1 MSQLPR
7 IQSQFIA
14 ISGGMDLTTP
24 PIAKANS
31 EAIIALNVQPN
42 YGGGFSRIEGYEC
55 IDGEMIPSEMDYA
68 VLVVDEIPQDKSFLN
83 KTFNHQGKRYQI
95 IDVLAQELVVA
106 ALRPLNLANGNVF
119 SVEGTSFTAHYVHSS
134 TEGELEDDLRYR
146 ATAFQ
151 LGVEHVLT
159 VPGEN
164 PIRGVLELNNEVIA
178 FRDNGEK
185 CGGFISS
192 SQGWSAIP
200 NTYLVKLKNVV
211 KPENLLNG
219 AEFISASSRGIIH
232 SVTLAPDNLSG
243 YVVLSQSV
251 IENQPL
257 QIKGETVA
265 TIEDCELVKLSKG
278 LSWHFIYHN
287 FYGGA
292 DTFYAYGCNGEQI
305 IEVRPNGVIVPILVN
320 SNNPQY
326 ICAHRN
332 HLFASSPGG
341 QLGHSLVGRPN
352 QWSVLLGSE
361 QLGLGDEITALSSTV
376 GGVLIIGCRNK
387 IAGLYG
393 SGRDDWVLKE
403 VSSIGIVPETL
414 QTTFVPLAISKNGIT
429 RIDQTEQ
436 FGDFRLS
443 EVDAN
448 RKLGF
453 DKQHYNIAYTSTKPK
468 SNQIR
473 FYSKE
478 GRHICMMLQ
487 ADGSTRSTFFT
498 YPEILRGVWQSPE
511 QIYLAFDDGKVY
523 RQSDKC
529 YSFSGKPIYWI
540 IKIAFNHCG
549 SPTLIKSWHS
559 AELQATTEGKSK
571 LSYRFDL
578 DYNSNYHAST
588 LSKDLQ
594 IAGGGGRWNDSFWND
609 FLWSAEDYSTPTFY
623 LSGYSR
629 NIALS
634 FSGSSIYS
642 PQFEISGLILNY
654 ITRRNY
660 RV

>member
-1 MSQLPR
+1 MAQLPR
-7 IQSQFIA
+7 IQSQFVA

-31 EAIIALNVQPN
+31 EAISALNVQPN

-55 IDGEMIPSEMDYA
+55 IDGKMIPSEMAYA
-68 VLVVDEIPQDKSFLN
+68 VLVVGEVHSKERFHEQ
-83 KTFNHQGKRYQI
+83 TFVHEGKQYQVV
-95 IDVLAQELVVA
+95 DVLDNAFVVA
-106 ALRPLNLANGNVF
+106 FLKPINIVNGMSFAIN
-119 SVEGTSFTAHYVHSS
+119 GMSFTAAYVNSS
-134 TEGELEDDLRYR
+134 FDGELEEDLRYR
-146 ATAFQ
+146 SMAFQ
-151 LGVEHVLT
+151 IGVDSVSI
-159 VPGEN
+159 VPGTEK
-164 PIRGVLELNNEVIA
+164 IRGVVELSGEVIA
-178 FRDNGEK
+178 FRDNSEH
-185 CGGFISS
+185 CGAFISS
-192 SQGWSAIP
+192 NNGWSAVP
-200 NTYLVKLKNVV
+200 ATYLVKLKSLV
-211 KPENLLNG
+211 KPENLLEHVSFTSG
-219 AEFISASSRGIIH
+219 SVKGVIH
-232 SVTLAPDNLSG
+232 SVALAPDSASG

-251 IENQPL
+251 SANQPL
-257 QIKGETVA
+257 QINGVTAATVENCNA
-265 TIEDCELVKLSKG
+265 VTLSKG
-278 LSWHFIYHN
+278 KDWQFIYHN
-287 FYGGA
+287 FYGSSN
-292 DTFYAYGCNGEQI
+292 TFYAYGCNGEQI
-305 IEVRPNGVIVPILVN
+305 IEVRPDGVIVPILVN
-320 SNNPQY
+320 NDSPQY

-332 HLFASSPGG
+332 HLFASFPGG

-352 QWSVLLGSE
+352 KWSVLLGSE
-361 QLGLGDEITALSSTV
+361 QFGLGDEITALSSTT

-387 IAGLYG
+387 TAGLYG
-393 SGRDDWVLKE
+393 SGRDDWAMKDI
-403 VSSIGIVPETL
+403 SSVGIHPGTL
-414 QTTFVPLAISKNGIT
+414 QTSFVPLAISKNGIT

-436 FGDFRLS
+436 FGDFKLS

-453 DKQHYNIAYTSTKPK
+453 DKQHYNIVYSSTKPK

-473 FYSKE
+473 FYSAE
-478 GRHICMMLQ
+478 GRHLCVMLQ
-487 ADGSTRSTFFT
+487 PDGSTRSTFFT
-498 YPEILRGVWQSPE
+498 YPELVKGIWQSPDNV
-511 QIYLAFDDGKVY
+511 YMAFNDGKVY
-523 RQSDKC
+523 RQSDNC
-529 YSFSGKPIYWI
+529 YSFSGKQIDWI
-540 IKIAFNHCG
+540 VKMAFNHCG

-609 FLWSAEDYSTPTFY
+609 FLWSAEDYSTPTFH

-634 FSGSSIYS
+634 FSGTSIYS
-642 PQFEISGLILNY
+642 PQFEISGIILNY

>member
-1 MSQLPR
+1 MAQLPR

-14 ISGGMDLTTP
+14 ISGGMDLSTP

-31 EAIIALNVQPN
+31 DAISALNVQPN

-55 IDGEMIPSEMDYA
+55 IDGKTIPSDMIYA
-68 VLVVDEIPQDKSFLN
+68 VLVVGPISSKEKYLN
-83 KTFNHQGKRYQI
+83 KTFTHNGKLCHI
-95 IDVLAQELVVA
+95 IDVLDNAFIVA
-106 ALRPLNLANGNVF
+106 FLKPSDFINGTTFTVNG
-119 SVEGTSFTAHYVHSS
+119 ESFTAIYVNNSID
-134 TEGELEDDLRYR
+134 GGVEDDLKYR
-146 ATAFQ
+146 SMSFD
-151 LGVEHVLT
+151 LGIKSVFE
-159 VPGEN
+159 VPGVDK
-164 PIRGVLELNNEVIA
+164 IRGVVELNGEVIA
-178 FRDNGEK
+178 FRDNGNK
-185 CGGFISS
+185 CSAFISS
-192 SQGWSAIP
+192 NDGWSTAP
-200 NTYLVKLKNVV
+200 NTYIAKLKNLV
-211 KPENLLNG
+211 KPENLLDNSNFTSG
-219 AEFISASSRGIIH
+219 NTRGVIH
-232 SVTLAPDNLSG
+232 SVALAPDSKSG

-251 IENQPL
+251 SANQPL
-257 QIKGETVA
+257 QVNNITSATVERCMQVFLPKGK
-265 TIEDCELVKLSKG
+265 D
-278 LSWHFIYHN
+278 WRFIYHN

-292 DTFYAYGCNGEQI
+292 DTFYAYGCNGEQVVEI
-305 IEVRPNGVIVPILVN
+305 RPGGVIIPLLI
-320 SNNPQY
+320 NNDAPQY

-332 HLFASSPGG
+332 HLFVSFPGG
-341 QLGHSLVGRPN
+341 QLGHSLVGHPN
-352 QWSVLLGSE
+352 RWSVLLGAE
-361 QLGLGDEITALSSTV
+361 QFGLGDEITALSSTA

-387 IAGLYG
+387 TAGLYG
-393 SGRDDWVLKE
+393 SSRDDWVLKDISH
-403 VSSIGIVPETL
+403 VGIYPDTL
-414 QTTFVPLAISKNGIT
+414 QPSFIPLAVSKNGIT

-453 DKQHYNIAYTSTKPK
+453 DKQHYNIVYSSTKAK

-473 FYSKE
+473 FYSAE
-478 GRHICMMLQ
+478 GRHLCIMLNP
-487 ADGSTRSTFFT
+487 DGTTRSSFFT
-498 YPEILRGVWQSPE
+498 YPETIKGLWQSPDNV
-511 QIYLAFDDGKVY
+511 YMTFGDGKVY
-523 RQSDKC
+523 RQSDNC
-529 YSFSGKPIYWI
+529 HSFSGKKIDWI
-540 IKIAFNHCG
+540 VKMAFNHCG

-559 AELQATTEGKSK
+559 AELQATTEGRSK
-571 LSYRFDL
+571 LNYRFDL

-634 FSGSSIYS
+634 FSGESTHS

>member
-1 MSQLPR
+1 MAQLPR

-31 EAIIALNVQPN
+31 EAISALNVQPN

-55 IDGEMIPSEMDYA
+55 IDGKMIPSEMAYA
-68 VLVVDEIPQDKSFLN
+68 VLVVGEIRSKERFNDQ
-83 KTFNHQGKRYQI
+83 TFVHEGKQYQVV
-95 IDVLAQELVVA
+95 DVLDNAFVVA
-106 ALRPLNLANGNVF
+106 FLKPINIVNGMSFAVN
-119 SVEGTSFTAHYVHSS
+119 GMSFTAAYVNSS
-134 TEGELEDDLRYR
+134 FDGELEEDLRYR
-146 ATAFQ
+146 SMAFR
-151 LGVEHVLT
+151 LGVDSVSA
-159 VPGEN
+159 VPGTEK
-164 PIRGVLELNNEVIA
+164 IRGVVELSGEVIA
-178 FRDNGEK
+178 FRDNSEH
-185 CGGFISS
+185 CGAFISS
-192 SQGWSAIP
+192 NNGWSAVP
-200 NTYLVKLKNVV
+200 ATYLVKLKSLV
-211 KPENLLNG
+211 KPENLLEHVSFTSG
-219 AEFISASSRGIIH
+219 SVKGVIH
-232 SVTLAPDNLSG
+232 SVALAPDSASG

-251 IENQPL
+251 SANQPL
-257 QIKGETVA
+257 QINGATVA
-265 TIEDCELVKLSKG
+265 TVENCNAVILSKG
-278 LSWHFIYHN
+278 KDWQFIYHN
-287 FYGGA
+287 FYGGSN
-292 DTFYAYGCNGEQI
+292 TFYAYGCNGEQI
-305 IEVRPNGVIVPILVN
+305 IEVRPGGVIVPILVN
-320 SNNPQY
+320 NDSPQY

-332 HLFASSPGG
+332 HLFASFPGG

-352 QWSVLLGSE
+352 KWSVLLGSE
-361 QLGLGDEITALSSTV
+361 QFGLGDEITALSSTT

-387 IAGLYG
+387 TAGLYG
-393 SGRDDWVLKE
+393 SGRDDWALKDI
-403 VSSIGIVPETL
+403 SSVGIHPSTL
-414 QTTFVPLAISKNGIT
+414 QASFVPLAISKNGIT

-436 FGDFRLS
+436 FGDFKLS

-453 DKQHYNIAYTSTKPK
+453 DKQHYNIVYSSTKPK

-473 FYSKE
+473 FYSAE
-478 GRHICMMLQ
+478 GRHLCIMLQ
-487 ADGSTRSTFFT
+487 PDGSTRSTFFT
-498 YPEILRGVWQSPE
+498 YPELVKGIWQSPDNV
-511 QIYLAFDDGKVY
+511 YMAFNDGKVY
-523 RQSDKC
+523 RQSDNC
-529 YSFSGKPIYWI
+529 YSFSGKQIDWI
-540 IKIAFNHCG
+540 VKMAFNHCG

-634 FSGSSIYS
+634 FSGTSIYS
-642 PQFEISGLILNY
+642 PQFEISGIILNY

>member
-1 MSQLPR
+1 MAQLPR
-7 IQSQFIA
+7 IQSQFVA

-31 EAIIALNVQPN
+31 EAISALNVQPN

-55 IDGEMIPSEMDYA
+55 IDGKMIPSEMAYA
-68 VLVVDEIPQDKSFLN
+68 VLIVGEVSDKERFRN
-83 KTFNHQGKRYQI
+83 KTFNHNGKQYQI
-95 IDVLAQELVVA
+95 IDVLDNAFIVA
-106 ALRPLNLANGNVF
+106 FLKPINIANGV
-119 SVEGTSFTAHYVHSS
+119 SFTANGVSFTATYVNSS
-134 TEGELEDDLRYR
+134 FDGELEDDLRYR
-146 ATAFQ
+146 SMAFQ
-151 LGVEHVLT
+151 LGVDSVSA
-159 VPGEN
+159 VPGADK
-164 PIRGVLELNNEVIA
+164 IRGVVEFGGEVIA

-185 CGGFISS
+185 CGAFISS
-192 SQGWSAIP
+192 NNGWSAVP
-200 NTYLVKLKNVV
+200 ATYLVKLKNLV
-211 KPENLLNG
+211 KPENLLDNSNFTSG
-219 AEFISASSRGIIH
+219 SARGVIH
-232 SVTLAPDNLSG
+232 SVTLAPDSKSG

-251 IENQPL
+251 TANQPL
-257 QIKGETVA
+257 QIDGVTVA
-265 TIEDCELVKLSKG
+265 TVENCSPVSLSKG
-278 LSWHFIYHN
+278 KDWQFIYHN
-287 FYGGA
+287 FYGSSN
-292 DTFYAYGCNGEQI
+292 TFYAYGCNGEQI
-305 IEVRPNGVIVPILVN
+305 IEVRPDGVIVPILVN
-320 SNNPQY
+320 NDNPQY

-332 HLFASSPGG
+332 HLFASFPGG

-352 QWSVLLGSE
+352 KWSVLLGSE
-361 QLGLGDEITALSSTV
+361 QFGLGDEITALSSTT

-387 IAGLYG
+387 TAGLYG
-393 SGRDDWVLKE
+393 SGRDDWAMKDI
-403 VSSIGIVPETL
+403 SSVGIHPGTL
-414 QTTFVPLAISKNGIT
+414 QTSFVPLAISKNGIT

-436 FGDFRLS
+436 FGDFKLS

-453 DKQHYNIAYTSTKPK
+453 DKQHYNIIYSSTKSK

-473 FYSKE
+473 FYSAE
-478 GRHICMMLQ
+478 GRHLCVMLQ
-487 ADGSTRSTFFT
+487 PDGSTRSTFFT
-498 YPEILRGVWQSPE
+498 YPELVKGIWQSPDNV
-511 QIYLAFDDGKVY
+511 YMAFNDGKVY
-523 RQSDKC
+523 RQSDNC
-529 YSFSGKPIYWI
+529 YSFSGKQIDWI
-540 IKIAFNHCG
+540 VKMAFNHCG

-609 FLWSAEDYSTPTFY
+609 FLWSAEDYSTPTFH

-634 FSGSSIYS
+634 FSGTSIYS
-642 PQFEISGLILNY
+642 PQFEISGIILNY

>member
-1 MSQLPR
+1 MAQLPR

-14 ISGGMDLTTP
+14 IAGGMDLTKP
-24 PIAKANS
+24 PIEKANS
-31 EAIIALNVQPN
+31 EAISALNVQPN

-55 IDGEMIPSEMDYA
+55 IDGKMIPSEMTYA
-68 VLVVDEIPQDKSFLN
+68 VLIVGEIPDKERFRN
-83 KTFNHQGKRYQI
+83 KAFTHNGKQYQI
-95 IDVLAQELVVA
+95 IDVLGNAFIVA
-106 ALRPLNLANGNVF
+106 FLKPMNIANGV
-119 SVEGTSFTAHYVHSS
+119 SFTANGVSFTAAYVNSS
-134 TEGELEDDLRYR
+134 FDGELEEDLRYR
-146 ATAFQ
+146 SMAFQ
-151 LGVEHVLT
+151 LGVDSVS
-159 VPGEN
+159 VVSGADK
-164 PIRGVLELNNEVIA
+164 IRGVVELGGEVIA

-185 CGGFISS
+185 CGAFISS
-192 SQGWSAIP
+192 NNGWSAVP
-200 NTYLVKLKNVV
+200 ATYLVKLKNLV
-211 KPENLLNG
+211 KPENLLDNSNFTSG
-219 AEFISASSRGIIH
+219 SVRGVIH
-232 SVTLAPDNLSG
+232 SVTLAPDSKSG

-251 IENQPL
+251 TANQPL
-257 QIKGETVA
+257 QIDGVTVA
-265 TIEDCELVKLSKG
+265 TVESCSPVSLLKG
-278 LSWHFIYHN
+278 KDWQFIYHN
-287 FYGGA
+287 FYGGSN
-292 DTFYAYGCNGEQI
+292 TFYAYGCNGEQI
-305 IEVRPNGVIVPILVN
+305 IEVRPNGVIVPMLVN
-320 SNNPQY
+320 NDNPQY

-332 HLFASSPGG
+332 HLFASFPGG

-352 QWSVLLGSE
+352 KWSVLLGSE
-361 QLGLGDEITALSSTV
+361 QFGLGDEITALSSTT

-387 IAGLYG
+387 TAGLYG
-393 SGRDDWVLKE
+393 SGRDDWAMKDI
-403 VSSIGIVPETL
+403 SSVGIQPGTL
-414 QTTFVPLAISKNGIT
+414 QASFVPLAISKNGIT

-436 FGDFRLS
+436 FGDFKLS

-453 DKQHYNIAYTSTKPK
+453 DKQHYNIVYSSTKPK
-468 SNQIR
+468 ANQIR
-473 FYSKE
+473 FYSTE
-478 GRHICMMLQ
+478 GRHLCIMLQ
-487 ADGSTRSTFFT
+487 PDGTTRSTFFT
-498 YPEILRGVWQSPE
+498 YPETLKGVWQSPDNV
-511 QIYLAFDDGKVY
+511 YMAFDDGKVY
-523 RQSDKC
+523 RQSDNC
-529 YSFSGKPIYWI
+529 YSFSGKQIDWI
-540 IKIAFNHCG
+540 VKMAFNHCG

-609 FLWSAEDYSTPTFY
+609 FLWSAEDYSTPTFH

-634 FSGSSIYS
+634 FSGVSVYS

>member
-1 MSQLPR
+1 MAQLPR

-31 EAIIALNVQPN
+31 EAISALNVQPN

-55 IDGEMIPSEMDYA
+55 IDGKMIPSEMTYA
-68 VLVVDEIPQDKSFLN
+68 VLIVGEIPDKERFRN
-83 KTFNHQGKRYQI
+83 KTFNHNGKQYQI
-95 IDVLAQELVVA
+95 IDVLDNAFIVA
-106 ALRPLNLANGNVF
+106 FLKPINIANGV
-119 SVEGTSFTAHYVHSS
+119 SFTANGVSFTATYVNSS
-134 TEGELEDDLRYR
+134 FDGELEEDLRYR
-146 ATAFQ
+146 SMAFK
-151 LGVEHVLT
+151 LGVDSVSA
-159 VPGEN
+159 VPGADK
-164 PIRGVLELNNEVIA
+164 IRGVVEFGGEVIA

-185 CGGFISS
+185 CGAFISS
-192 SQGWSAIP
+192 NSGWSAVP
-200 NTYLVKLKNVV
+200 ATYLVKLKNLA
-211 KPENLLNG
+211 KPENLLDNSNFTSG
-219 AEFISASSRGIIH
+219 STRGVIH
-232 SVTLAPDNLSG
+232 SVTLAPDSKSG

-251 IENQPL
+251 TANQPL
-257 QIKGETVA
+257 QIDGVTVA
-265 TIEDCELVKLSKG
+265 TVENCTQVSLSKG
-278 LSWHFIYHN
+278 KDWQFIYHN

-292 DTFYAYGCNGEQI
+292 NTFYAYGCNGEQV
-305 IEVRPNGVIVPILVN
+305 IEVRPNGVIVPVLVN
-320 SNNPQY
+320 NDNPQY

-332 HLFASSPGG
+332 HLFASFPGG
-341 QLGHSLVGRPN
+341 QLGHSLVGHPN

-361 QLGLGDEITALSSTV
+361 QFGLGDEITALSSTT

-387 IAGLYG
+387 TAGLYG
-393 SGRDDWVLKE
+393 SGRDDWVMKDI
-403 VSSIGIVPETL
+403 SSVGIHPGTL
-414 QTTFVPLAISKNGIT
+414 QTSFVPLAISKNGIT

-436 FGDFRLS
+436 FGDFKLS

-453 DKQHYNIAYTSTKPK
+453 DKQHYNIVYSSTKPK

-473 FYSKE
+473 FYSAE
-478 GRHICMMLQ
+478 GRHLCVMLQ
-487 ADGSTRSTFFT
+487 PDGSTRSTFFT
-498 YPEILRGVWQSPE
+498 YPEPLKGLWQSPDNVYMVFE
-511 QIYLAFDDGKVY
+511 DGKVY
-523 RQSDKC
+523 RQSDNC
-529 YSFSGKPIYWI
+529 HSFSGKQIDWI
-540 IKIAFNHCG
+540 VKMAFNHCG
-549 SPTLIKSWHS
+549 ASTLIKSWHS

-578 DYNSNYHAST
+578 DYNSNYHAAT
-588 LSKDLQ
+588 LGKDLQ
-594 IAGGGGRWNDSFWND
+594 IAGGGGRWNNSLWND
-609 FLWSAEDYSTPTFY
+609 FLWSAEDYSAPTFH

-654 ITRRNY
+654 IARRNY

>member
-1 MSQLPR
+1 MAQLPR

-31 EAIIALNVQPN
+31 EAISALNVQPN

-55 IDGEMIPSEMDYA
+55 VDGKMIPSEMAYA
-68 VLVVDEIPQDKSFLN
+68 VLVVGEIRSKERFHDQ
-83 KTFNHQGKRYQI
+83 TFVHEGKQYQVV
-95 IDVLAQELVVA
+95 DVLDNAFVVA
-106 ALRPLNLANGNVF
+106 FLKPINIVNGMSLAINGM
-119 SVEGTSFTAHYVHSS
+119 SFTAAYVNSS
-134 TEGELEDDLRYR
+134 FDGELEEDLRYR
-146 ATAFQ
+146 SMAFQ
-151 LGVEHVLT
+151 LGVDSVSI
-159 VPGEN
+159 VPGTEK
-164 PIRGVLELNNEVIA
+164 IRGVVELRGEVIA

-185 CGGFISS
+185 CGAFISS
-192 SQGWSAIP
+192 NNGWSAVP
-200 NTYLVKLKNVV
+200 ATYLVKLKNLV
-211 KPENLLNG
+211 KPENLLDNSNFTSG
-219 AEFISASSRGIIH
+219 SARGVIH
-232 SVTLAPDNLSG
+232 SVALAPDSASG

-251 IENQPL
+251 SANQPL
-257 QIKGETVA
+257 QINGVTAATVENCNA
-265 TIEDCELVKLSKG
+265 VTLSKG
-278 LSWHFIYHN
+278 KDWQFIYHN
-287 FYGGA
+287 FYGSSN
-292 DTFYAYGCNGEQI
+292 TFYAYGCNGEQI
-305 IEVRPNGVIVPILVN
+305 IEVRPDGVIVPILVN
-320 SNNPQY
+320 NDSPQY

-332 HLFASSPGG
+332 HLFASFPGG

-352 QWSVLLGSE
+352 KWSVLLGSE
-361 QLGLGDEITALSSTV
+361 QFGLGDEITALSSTT

-387 IAGLYG
+387 TAGLYG
-393 SGRDDWVLKE
+393 SGRDNWAMKDI
-403 VSSIGIVPETL
+403 SSVGIHPGTL
-414 QTTFVPLAISKNGIT
+414 QTSFVPLAISKNGIT

-436 FGDFRLS
+436 FGDFKLS

-453 DKQHYNIAYTSTKPK
+453 DKQHYNIVYSSTKPK

-473 FYSKE
+473 FYSAE
-478 GRHICMMLQ
+478 GRHLCVMLQ
-487 ADGSTRSTFFT
+487 PDGSTRSTFFT
-498 YPEILRGVWQSPE
+498 YPELVRGIWQSPDNT
-511 QIYLAFDDGKVY
+511 YMAFNDGKVY
-523 RQSDKC
+523 RQSDNC
-529 YSFSGKPIYWI
+529 YSFSGKQIDWI
-540 IKIAFNHCG
+540 VKMAFNHCG

-609 FLWSAEDYSTPTFY
+609 FLWSAEDYSTPTFH

-634 FSGSSIYS
+634 FSGTSIYS
-642 PQFEISGLILNY
+642 PQFEISGIILNY

>member
-1 MSQLPR
+1 MAQLPR

-31 EAIIALNVQPN
+31 EAISALNVQPN

-55 IDGEMIPSEMDYA
+55 IDGKMIPSEMAYA
-68 VLVVDEIPQDKSFLN
+68 VLVVGEIRSKERFHDQ
-83 KTFNHQGKRYQI
+83 TFAHEGKQYQVV
-95 IDVLAQELVVA
+95 DVLDNAFVVA
-106 ALRPLNLANGNVF
+106 FLKPINIVNGMSFAVN
-119 SVEGTSFTAHYVHSS
+119 GMSFTAAYVNSS
-134 TEGELEDDLRYR
+134 FDGELEEDLSYR
-146 ATAFQ
+146 SMAFQ
-151 LGVEHVLT
+151 LGVDSVSA
-159 VPGEN
+159 VPGTEK
-164 PIRGVLELNNEVIA
+164 IRGVVELSGEVIA
-178 FRDNGEK
+178 FRDNSEH
-185 CGGFISS
+185 CGAFISS
-192 SQGWSAIP
+192 NNGWSAVP
-200 NTYLVKLKNVV
+200 ATYLVKLKNLV
-211 KPENLLNG
+211 KPESLLEHVSFTSG
-219 AEFISASSRGIIH
+219 SVKGVIH
-232 SVTLAPDNLSG
+232 SVALAPDSASG
-243 YVVLSQSV
+243 YVVLSQSMSA
-251 IENQPL
+251 NQPL
-257 QIKGETVA
+257 QINGVTAATVENCNA
-265 TIEDCELVKLSKG
+265 VTLSKG
-278 LSWHFIYHN
+278 KDWQFIYHN
-287 FYGGA
+287 FYGSSN
-292 DTFYAYGCNGEQI
+292 TFYAYGCNGEQI
-305 IEVRPNGVIVPILVN
+305 IEVRPDGVIVPILVN
-320 SNNPQY
+320 NDNPQY

-332 HLFASSPGG
+332 HLFASFPGG

-352 QWSVLLGSE
+352 KWSVLLGSE
-361 QLGLGDEITALSSTV
+361 QFGLGDEITALSSTT

-387 IAGLYG
+387 TAGLYG
-393 SGRDDWVLKE
+393 SGRDDWAMKDI
-403 VSSIGIVPETL
+403 SSVGIHPGTL
-414 QTTFVPLAISKNGIT
+414 QTSFVPLAISKNGIT

-436 FGDFRLS
+436 FGDFKLS

-453 DKQHYNIAYTSTKPK
+453 DKQHYNIVYSSTKPK

-473 FYSKE
+473 FYSAE
-478 GRHICMMLQ
+478 GRHLCVMLQ
-487 ADGSTRSTFFT
+487 PDGSTRSTFFT
-498 YPEILRGVWQSPE
+498 YPELVKGIWQSPDNV
-511 QIYLAFDDGKVY
+511 YMAFNDGKVY
-523 RQSDKC
+523 RQSDNC
-529 YSFSGKPIYWI
+529 YSFSGKQIDWI
-540 IKIAFNHCG
+540 VKMAFNHCG

-609 FLWSAEDYSTPTFY
+609 FLWSAEDYSTPTFH

-634 FSGSSIYS
+634 FSGTSIYS
-642 PQFEISGLILNY
+642 PQFEISGIILNY